1 MTLIEVKNAILDYY
15 TKEDKLDLR
24 IRNRH
29 MWIYLRIMLIFQ
41 HMSKYYNVQICKKAF
56 LDMFEDGLIFVEE
69 AREIK
74 LLLQHGIL
82 NDIITTLAILHFAK
96 HQGIVS

>member
-1 MTLIEVKNAILDYY
+1 MTLFEVKNAILNYY
-15 TKEDKLDLR
+15 TREDKLDLR

-56 LDMFEDGLIFVEE
+56 LDMFYDGMIFVEE
-69 AREIK
+69 AREMNV
-74 LLLQHGIL
+74 LLQHGIL